1 MVHHLFGNF
10 FPFMISMVPQIKMRL
25 IHTVILVFI
34 ISSCGGG
41 GSSTE
46 NSSNDTTTDDTSSQ
60 PCAPYQ
66 SNIGSGSTFTCLI
79 EHDNIVRQFYI
90 YKGSS
95 YISNSPVL
103 FSLHGYTSRGLWN
116 MNYTGFQSIA
126 DQNGFLVI
134 YPQGTLLPSTG
145 QTHWNVGGWTTDSTT
160 DDVGFI
166 NEVIEFLDDEY
177 SIDKSRIY
185 STGMSNGGY
194 MSFKLACDLSSKI
207 AAVVSVT
214 GSMTPETL
222 SGCSPAHPTSIAQIH
237 GLQDSVVSY
246 YGNLWSRPIEEVI
259 DYWVSFNNCSEI
271 PETLEISGAN
281 GGGIHDIYSN
291 CDNQTSVEL
300 FLMTNMGHD
309 WPNLDNHDLQ
319 ASTTVWDFL
328 SKYDIDGLIN

>member
-1 MVHHLFGNF
+1 M
-10 FPFMISMVPQIKMRL
+10 KL
-25 IHTVILVFI
+25 IYTIICIFI

-41 GSSTE
+41 GSSSD
-46 NSSNDTTTDDTSSQ
+46 SSLNDSNEDASTQSCS
-60 PCAPYQ
+60 PYQ

-79 EHDNIVRQFYI
+79 EHDNIIRQFYI
-90 YKGSS
+90 YLGSS
-95 YISNSPVL
+95 YVSNSPVL

-134 YPQGTLLPSTG
+134 YPQGTLLPLTG
-145 QTHWNVGGWTTDSTT
+145 QTHWNVGGWTTGSTT

-194 MSFKLACDLSSKI
+194 MSYKLACDLSSKI
-207 AAVVSVT
+207 AAIVSVT

-222 SGCSPAHPTSIAQIH
+222 DGCSPTHATSIAQIH
-237 GLQDSVVSY
+237 GLQDSVVNY
-246 YGNLWSRPIEEVI
+246 YGSLWSEPIEEVI
-259 DYWVSFNNCSEI
+259 DYWSNFNNCSET
-271 PETLEISGAN
+271 PETIEITGSN

-291 CDNQTSVEL
+291 CDNQTNVEL

-309 WPNLDNHDLQ
+309 WPNFDNHDLQ

-328 SKYDIDGLIN
+328 SKYDINGLID

>member
-1 MVHHLFGNF
+1 
-10 FPFMISMVPQIKMRL
+10 MRF
-25 IHTVILVFI
+25 ICAIILLFI

-41 GSSTE
+41 GSSPD
-46 NSSNDTTTDDTSSQ
+46 NSSNDTNTDENSTQ
-60 PCAPYQ
+60 PCSPYQ
-66 SNIGSGSTFTCLI
+66 SGIGAGSTFTCLI
-79 EHDNIVRQFYI
+79 EHDNIIRQFYI
-90 YKGSS
+90 YVGST
-95 YISNSPVL
+95 YTSNSSIL

-126 DQNGFLVI
+126 DQEGFIVI

-145 QTHWNVGGWTTDSTT
+145 QTHWNVGGWTTGSTT

-166 NEVIEFLDDEY
+166 NEIIEFIDDEY

-194 MSFKLACDLSSKI
+194 MSYKLACDLSSKI

-214 GSMTPETL
+214 GSMTPETFD
-222 SGCSPAHPTSIAQIH
+222 SCSPTHATSIAQIH
-237 GLQDSVVSY
+237 GLQDSVVNY
-246 YGNLWSRPIEEVI
+246 YGSLWSKPIEEVI
-259 DYWVSFNNCSEI
+259 DFWMSFNNCSET
-271 PETLEISGAN
+271 PETIEINGIN
-281 GGGIHDIYSN
+281 GGGIHNIYSN

-309 WPNLDNHDLQ
+309 WPNFDNHDIQ

-328 SKYDIDGLIN
+328 SKYNINGLID

>member
-1 MVHHLFGNF
+1 
-10 FPFMISMVPQIKMRL
+10 MRL
-25 IHTVILVFI
+25 ICAIILLFI

-41 GSSTE
+41 GSSHD
-46 NSSNDTTTDDTSSQ
+46 NSSNDTNTHENSTQPSS
-60 PCAPYQ
+60 PYQ
-66 SNIGSGSTFTCLI
+66 SGIGAGSTFTCLI
-79 EHDNIVRQFYI
+79 EHDNIIRQFYI
-90 YKGSS
+90 YVGST
-95 YISNSPVL
+95 YTSNSSIL

-126 DQNGFLVI
+126 DQEGFIVI

-145 QTHWNVGGWTTDSTT
+145 QTHWNVGGWTTGSTT

-166 NEVIEFLDDEY
+166 NEIIEFIDDEY

-194 MSFKLACDLSSKI
+194 MSYKLACDLSSKI

-214 GSMTPETL
+214 GSMTPETFD
-222 SGCSPAHPTSIAQIH
+222 SCSPTHATSIAQIH
-237 GLQDSVVSY
+237 GLQDSVVNY
-246 YGNLWSRPIEEVI
+246 YGSLWSKPIEEVI
-259 DYWVSFNNCSEI
+259 DFWMSFNNCSET
-271 PETLEISGAN
+271 PETIEINGIN
-281 GGGIHDIYSN
+281 GGGIHNIYSN

-309 WPNLDNHDLQ
+309 WPNFDNHDIQ

-328 SKYDIDGLIN
+328 SKYNINGLID

>member
-1 MVHHLFGNF
+1 
-10 FPFMISMVPQIKMRL
+10 MRL
-25 IHTVILVFI
+25 ICAIFLLFI

-41 GSSTE
+41 GSSPD
-46 NSSNDTTTDDTSSQ
+46 NSSNDTNTDENSTQ
-60 PCAPYQ
+60 PCSPYQ
-66 SNIGSGSTFTCLI
+66 SGIGAGSTFTCLI
-79 EHDNIVRQFYI
+79 EHDNIIRQFYI
-90 YKGSS
+90 YVGST
-95 YISNSPVL
+95 YTSNSSIL

-126 DQNGFLVI
+126 DQEGFIVI

-145 QTHWNVGGWTTDSTT
+145 QTHWNVGGWTTGSTT

-166 NEVIEFLDDEY
+166 NEIIEFIDDEY

-194 MSFKLACDLSSKI
+194 MSYKLACDLSSKI

-214 GSMTPETL
+214 GSMTPETFD
-222 SGCSPAHPTSIAQIH
+222 SCSPTHATSIAQIH
-237 GLQDSVVSY
+237 GLQDSVVNY
-246 YGNLWSRPIEEVI
+246 YGSLWSKPIEEVI
-259 DYWVSFNNCSEI
+259 DFWMSFNNCSET
-271 PETLEISGAN
+271 PETIEINGIN
-281 GGGIHDIYSN
+281 GGGIHNIYSN

-309 WPNLDNHDLQ
+309 WPNFDNHDIQ

-328 SKYDIDGLIN
+328 SKYNINGLID

>member
-1 MVHHLFGNF
+1 
-10 FPFMISMVPQIKMRL
+10 MRL
-25 IHTVILVFI
+25 ICAIILLFI

-41 GSSTE
+41 GSSPG
-46 NSSNDTTTDDTSSQ
+46 NSSNDTNTDENSTQ
-60 PCAPYQ
+60 PCSPYQ
-66 SNIGSGSTFTCLI
+66 SGIGAGSTFTCLI
-79 EHDNIVRQFYI
+79 EHDNIIRQFYI
-90 YKGSS
+90 YVGST
-95 YISNSPVL
+95 YTSNSSIL

-126 DQNGFLVI
+126 DQEGFIVI

-145 QTHWNVGGWTTDSTT
+145 QTHWNVGGWTTGSTT

-166 NEVIEFLDDEY
+166 NEIIEFIDDEY

-194 MSFKLACDLSSKI
+194 MSYKLACDLSSKI

-214 GSMTPETL
+214 GSLTPETFD
-222 SGCSPAHPTSIAQIH
+222 SCSPTHATSIAQIH
-237 GLQDSVVSY
+237 GLQDSVVNY
-246 YGNLWSRPIEEVI
+246 YGSLWSKPIEEVI
-259 DYWVSFNNCSEI
+259 DFWMSFNNCSET
-271 PETLEISGAN
+271 PETIEINGIN
-281 GGGIHDIYSN
+281 GGGIHNIYSN

-309 WPNLDNHDLQ
+309 WPNFDNHDIQ

-328 SKYDIDGLIN
+328 SKYNINGLID